1 MSKLQED
8 LKIGKAVPDGP
19 EWPQPAYAEKGVVP
33 KVCFRWILSGPSKSG
48 KTNLAR
54 FAIDKFYSD
63 GGKPFFDRMIL
74 MSPTAKIDWTWG
86 KLKGLKDKDRITDC
100 TEDFLLKLFAEQ
112 KAKFGRHPEKGRKR
126 KNLVLLIM
134 DDAVCESKLIHT
146 KGFLKVFIAGRHYGI
161 STMAMTQSYVLIP
174 RSARIQATH
183 VSLFPSRV
191 SEIQR
196 LYAEHGPRQLTK
208 RQFVD
213 MVQTA
218 TTPEEG
224 DEFPFLYV
232 DCFKPAKERFR
243 RNFNEAFEINGDDK
257 PVELEGEASERSEVR
272 KRVRERP
279 AGTPGKKRRIEEHK
293 SDPSSR

>member
-1 MSKLQED
+1 MSKRRKINSNDD
-8 LKIGKAVPDGP
+8 LKVLKAVPDGP
-19 EWPQPAYAEKGVVP
+19 EWPQPQYADMGVVP
-33 KVCFRWILSGPSKSG
+33 KVCFRWVLSGPSKSG

-54 FAIDKFYSD
+54 YVIDKFYSEA
-63 GGKPFFDRMIL
+63 GKPFFERMIL
-74 MSPTAKIDWTWG
+74 MSPTAKIDWTWS

-100 TEDFLLKLFAEQ
+100 TEEFLLNLFNSQ
-112 KAKFGRHPEKGRKR
+112 KAKFGKHPEKGRKK
-126 KNLVLLIM
+126 KNMVLLIM

-183 VSLFPSRV
+183 VSMFPSRV

-196 LYAEHGPRQLTK
+196 LYAEHGPRQLSK

-213 MVQTA
+213 MVQSA
-218 TTPEEG
+218 TTPEDG

-232 DCFKPAKERFR
+232 DCFKKAKERFR
-243 RNFNEAFEINGDDK
+243 RNFSETFELTGNDQ
-257 PVELEGEASERSEVR
+257 PAELDGEGEGDVEKPKRKKR
-272 KRVRERP
+272 KR
-279 AGTPGKKRRIEEHK
+279 
-293 SDPSSR
+293 